1 MANLITHSLTFTK
14 ESVTKY
20 FLKPLFV
27 DSDIRQIVNVRT
39 DLKTGEKLDMISKL
53 SKITKGYA
61 QGTSFTPST
70 GVTITQKTATVVT
83 MKAEVFQN
91 GRAFLNYVKQEAL
104 KQGYAEN
111 DINGTVFEQII
122 LAVFMRGL
130 MSDLNRQLFFGD
142 VTKEVI
148 TSDAPTGTL
157 DVDYKEYDGLWTRV
171 INDII
176 AGTIPAAQYYDV
188 NVTALQDS
196 VAVANVK
203 TATLTGTSGTC
214 NVVINGTAYLATF
227 TTDLTT
233 SAANFVTS
241 HAATVAARFGGAVV
255 TSSGAGIIVTSGTP
269 GLNMTV
275 TVSAALSGNLS
286 GSVAN
291 TTPNVENT
299 TLKAAAGKAI
309 LKGLYDKMTPELRE
323 RMQEAR
329 YIVSGSVMDA
339 YITDLEADGTE
350 AAHMK
355 VIDGVRN
362 ISFRGIPVI
371 ERRDWDVHIAADFS
385 NVRPHRAMLVLPENL
400 IVGTDS
406 ENDVTNAEMWYDQN
420 TQENKF
426 RVEYKAGTQY
436 LHPEYITAAY

>member
-14 ESVTKY
+14 ESVSEY

-27 DSDIRQIVNVRT
+27 DSDIRDIVNVRT

-61 QGTSFTPST
+61 QGTSFTAST
-70 GVTITQKTATVVT
+70 GVTITQKTVTVVT
-83 MKAEVFQN
+83 MKAEVHQN

-104 KQGYAEN
+104 KSGYAEN
-111 DINGTVFEQII
+111 DINGTIFEEII
-122 LAVFMRGL
+122 LKVFMRGL
-130 MSDLNRQLFFGD
+130 MADLNRQLFFGD
-142 VTKEVI
+142 TVKEVI

-157 DVDYKEYDGLWTRV
+157 DEDYKEYDGLWTR
-171 INDII
+171 IIDDII
-176 AGTIPAAQYYDV
+176 SGDIPSTQRYNV
-188 NVTALQDS
+188 NITALQNS

-203 TATLTGTSGTC
+203 TATLTGSSGTA
-214 NVVINGTAYLATF
+214 NVTINGTAYLATF
-227 TTDLTT
+227 NSSLTQT
-233 SAANFVTS
+233 AADFVTA
-241 HAATVAARFGGAVV
+241 HAATIAARYGYAVV
-255 TSSGAGIIVTSGTP
+255 TSSGADIIVTSAVP

-275 TVSAALSGNLS
+275 AVANVSGNLA

-291 TTPNVENT
+291 TTANVENT
-299 TLKAAAGKAI
+299 TLKSGAGKAI
-309 LKGLYDKMTPELRE
+309 LKALYDQMPPELRE
-323 RMQEAR
+323 RMAEAR
-329 YIVSGSVMDA
+329 YVVTGSVMDA

-355 VIDGVRN
+355 VIDGVRS

-385 NVRPHRAMLVLPENL
+385 NVRPHRALLVLPENL
-400 IVGTDS
+400 VVGTDDES
-406 ENDVTNAEMWYDQN
+406 DVLMAEMWYDQN

-436 LHPEYITAAY
+436 VHPEYIVAAY